1 MQQPKEYRVEYIV
14 EEDVP
19 YRNADPNAKGTHA
32 GDGVFHKGR
41 VVWLAK
47 TLGEDEASEVPAY
60 ADGAGMV
67 LVNCRCLK
75 AH

>member
-32 GDGVFHKGR
+32 GDGIFHEGR

-47 TLGEDEASEVPAY
+47 TLGEMKQA
-60 ADGAGMV
+60 
-67 LVNCRCLK
+67 RCQPMLTVR
-75 AH
+75 AWFW